1 MNALGLNSKY
11 VYDFLVILFLIII
24 VIVFYYFDEI
34 KKQFYLRGAYDDL
47 KKNWKETKLINLLIR
62 IFFWFYFFLF

>member
-1 MNALGLNSKY
+1 MNSLGLNSKY
-11 VYDFLVILFLIII
+11 VYDFLVILFLILI

-47 KKNWKETKLINLLIR
+47 NKNLEDNKIN
-62 IFFWFYFFLF
+62 